1 MSDKSGVQQSANKE
15 KLESL
20 RSQFKEIV
28 DKREEVTEELNKL
41 TTIAVKLQGAIEAF
55 ESMEKESEKKE
66 GK

>member
-55 ESMEKESEKKE
+55 EIMEKESEKKE